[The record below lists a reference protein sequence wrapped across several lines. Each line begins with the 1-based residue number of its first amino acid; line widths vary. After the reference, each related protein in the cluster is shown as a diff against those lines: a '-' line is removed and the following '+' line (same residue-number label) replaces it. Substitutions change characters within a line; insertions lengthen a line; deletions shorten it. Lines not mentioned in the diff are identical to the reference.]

1 MFDAGAERMLK
12 CSADEVVGGSN
23 DRFTTP
29 PLSSLLGETKQAAA
43 EVGRPLRWIPA
54 GVTARRA
61 DGEEF
66 PIEGTLSWAE
76 VAGEQLRTLILQ
88 DVNDRRKAEEA
99 IRKLEMEKVYLQEQL
114 EIVHGFNEIVGESE
128 SMRGVFEAIEAV
140 APTDATV
147 LILGETGT
155 GKELVARA
163 IHRARPQAESHWSP
177 STVPRCRQA
186 WL

>member
-1 MFDAGAERMLK
+1 
-12 CSADEVVGGSN
+12 
-23 DRFTTP
+23 
-29 PLSSLLGETKQAAA
+29 
-43 EVGRPLRWIPA
+43 
-54 GVTARRA
+54 
-61 DGEEF
+61 
-66 PIEGTLSWAE
+66 

-163 IHRARPQAESHWSP
+163 IHRASPQAESHWSA